1 MSKGKILVIDDSPIV
16 RKLAE
21 MALADEGYEVFTAEN
36 GEDGLRLAEEIG
48 PSVIL
53 VDFIMPRMSGYQF
66 CQLVRENQNLKDTP
80 IILITAKG
88 DDVGRKF
95 SERFAVSD
103 YFIKPFKSE
112 ALVDKVNA
120 IVLGQQSD
128 GAAYEP
134 PAAEFTPEPEVAIP
148 FGGYE
153 VETSAALAV
162 EPPAV
167 EEPAPA
173 SGGSFPFAFDQGEAA
188 AEEPS
193 VAAEPFSFDVAPS
206 FDMPAPPDALAFGES
221 VEPLDL
227 TEPVVTSYPEPTAE
241 VVPSFELPAAF
252 ELDTSHSIETIETPE
267 VSFEEPTVAAPFAE
281 AVPEFVPEPMP
292 EIETISAPVEEE
304 VSSSAPFAAV
314 AAAATVAAA
323 SAVALSSHESA
334 AAPVSTAVSAP
345 SAPVPAAIS
354 QDVMQYI
361 ETSLPFIVQ
370 KSVDNILKQSGVVRD
385 AATILSGNLSMFD
398 ICDVLRLLRAA
409 KLTGKLSVFLQSM
422 TAEMFFDA
430 GKAVTVAVSAVNGE
444 KRGFGFQSDLGV
456 MQIKALMVDV
466 VAAIVPSAGGT
477 FSAVHE
483 ELSPEMLALPTRVGP
498 VELIEQALQLI
509 SPDAIAH
516 RCDPDAVIVRVMD
529 AAALGMLSLGEI
541 DRKVLSMVEGPKP
554 VADVI
559 AAAGDNAAGVKKSL
573 YGLMKLGVF
582 AELG

>member
-120 IVLGQQSD
+120 IVLGKESD
-128 GAAYEP
+128 SAAYEP
-134 PAAEFTPEPEVAIP
+134 PAAESTPEPEVAIP

-153 VETSAALAV
+153 IEPPAALAV
-162 EPPAV
+162 EPPAL

-173 SGGSFPFAFDQGEAA
+173 GVSFPFAFDQGEVA
-188 AEEPS
+188 AEEPP

-206 FDMPAPPDALAFGES
+206 FDLPAPPDAIAFGES

-227 TEPVVTSYPEPTAE
+227 TEPVEAAYPEPAAE
-241 VVPSFELPAAF
+241 TIPSFELPAAF
-252 ELDTSHSIETIETPE
+252 ELETSHGVETIETPE
-267 VSFEEPTVAAPFAE
+267 VSFEEPPVAAPFAE
-281 AVPEFVPEPMP
+281 TVPQFVPEPIP
-292 EIETISAPVEEE
+292 EQETIITPVLEESP
-304 VSSSAPFAAV
+304 SSMPFGAV
-314 AAAATVAAA
+314 TAAATVAAA
-323 SAVALSSHESA
+323 SAAVLSHEG
-334 AAPVSTAVSAP
+334 APAPAPSAVSAP
-345 SAPVPAAIS
+345 APAGIS

-444 KRGFGFQSDLGV
+444 KRGFGFQNDLGV

-466 VAAIVPSAGGT
+466 VAAIMPSAGGT
-477 FSAVHE
+477 FSVVHE
-483 ELSPEMLALPTRVGP
+483 ELSEEMLALPTRVGP

-509 SPDAIAH
+509 SPDAVAH

-582 AELG
+582 VELG

>member
-120 IVLGQQSD
+120 IVLGKESD

-134 PAAEFTPEPEVAIP
+134 PAAELTPEPEVAIP

-153 VETSAALAV
+153 VEPPAALAV

-167 EEPAPA
+167 EEPVPA
-173 SGGSFPFAFDQGEAA
+173 AGVSFPFAFDQGEVA
-188 AEEPS
+188 AEEPP

-227 TEPVVTSYPEPTAE
+227 TEPVETAYSEPAAE
-241 VVPSFELPAAF
+241 VIPSFELPAAF
-252 ELDTSHSIETIETPE
+252 ELETSHGVETIETPE
-267 VSFEEPTVAAPFAE
+267 VSFEEPPVAAPFADT
-281 AVPEFVPEPMP
+281 VPQFVPEPMP
-292 EIETISAPVEEE
+292 EQETVITPVQEEL
-304 VSSSAPFAAV
+304 SSSMPFGAV

-323 SAVALSSHESA
+323 SAAVLSHEGA
-334 AAPVSTAVSAP
+334 AAPAPSAV
-345 SAPVPAAIS
+345 SAPVPAGIS

-422 TAEMFFDA
+422 TAELFFDA

-444 KRGFGFQSDLGV
+444 KRGFGFQNDLGV
-456 MQIKALMVDV
+456 MQIKALMIDV
-466 VAAIVPSAGGT
+466 VAAIVPSVGGT
-477 FSAVHE
+477 FSVVHE
-483 ELSPEMLALPTRVGP
+483 ELSAEMLALPTRVGP

-509 SPDAIAH
+509 SPEAVAP

-529 AAALGMLSLGEI
+529 AAALGMLSLDEI

>member
-36 GEDGLRLAEEIG
+36 GEDGLRLAEEIS
-48 PSVIL
+48 PAVIL

-66 CQLVRENQNLKDTP
+66 CQLLRENQNLKDTP

-120 IVLGQQSD
+120 IVLGQQPDS
-128 GAAYEP
+128 AAYEP
-134 PAAEFTPEPEVAIP
+134 PAAELTPESEVAIP

-153 VETSAALAV
+153 VEPPAALAV

-167 EEPAPA
+167 EETAPA
-173 SGGSFPFAFDQGEAA
+173 GVSFPFAFDQEPASS
-188 AEEPS
+188 EEPS
-193 VAAEPFSFDVAPS
+193 IAAEPFSFDVAPS
-206 FDMPAPPDALAFGES
+206 FDLPAPPDALAFGAS
-221 VEPLDL
+221 VESLDL
-227 TEPVVTSYPEPTAE
+227 TETVAAEHPEQGAE
-241 VVPSFELPAAF
+241 VIPSFELPAAF
-252 ELDTSHSIETIETPE
+252 ELDTSQSIETIETPE

-304 VSSSAPFAAV
+304 VSSSAPFGAV

-323 SAVALSSHESA
+323 SAVALSSHDSTAVPVSSVVSA
-334 AAPVSTAVSAP
+334 PAAPVTAG
-345 SAPVPAAIS
+345 IS

-385 AATILSGNLSMFD
+385 TATILSGNLSMFD
-398 ICDVLRLLRAA
+398 ICDVLRLIHAA

-422 TAEMFFDA
+422 TAEMFFVA
-430 GKAVTVAVSAVNGE
+430 GKAITVSVSAVNGE
-444 KRGFGFQSDLGV
+444 KRGFGFQYDLGV
-456 MQIKALMVDV
+456 MQHKALMVDV
-466 VAAIVPSAGGT
+466 VAAIMPFAGGT

-483 ELSPEMLALPTRVGP
+483 ELSAEMLALPTRVGP

-509 SPDAIAH
+509 SPDAVAH

-541 DRKVLSMVEGPKP
+541 DRKVLSVVDGPKP

-559 AAAGDNAAGVKKSL
+559 SAAGVDAAGVKKSL

-582 AELG
+582 AEL

>member
-36 GEDGLRLAEEIG
+36 GEDGLRLAEEIS

-66 CQLVRENQNLKDTP
+66 CQLVRENQSLKDTP

-120 IVLGQQSD
+120 IVLGSQADS
-128 GAAYEP
+128 AAYEP
-134 PAAEFTPEPEVAIP
+134 PAAEVAPEPEVAIP

-153 VETSAALAV
+153 AEPPAALAV
-162 EPPAV
+162 EPPAI

-173 SGGSFPFAFDQGEAA
+173 GVSFPFAFDQEGTA
-188 AEEPS
+188 AEEPP
-193 VAAEPFSFDVAPS
+193 VVAEPFSFDVAPS
-206 FDMPAPPDALAFGES
+206 FDMPAPPDALAFGET

-227 TEPVVTSYPEPTAE
+227 TEPVEAPYPEPAGE
-241 VVPSFELPAAF
+241 GVPSFELPAAF
-252 ELDTSHSIETIETPE
+252 ELETSHGAETIEAPE
-267 VSFEEPTVAAPFAE
+267 FSFEEPPVAAPFAE
-281 AVPEFVPEPMP
+281 TVAEFVPEPIS
-292 EIETISAPVEEE
+292 EQETIKAPVQEEA
-304 VSSSAPFAAV
+304 SSSMPFGAV

-323 SAVALSSHESA
+323 SAAAWGHDTAVAS
-334 AAPVSTAVSAP
+334 VSPAVSAP
-345 SAPVPAAIS
+345 AAPGAAGIS

-361 ETSLPFIVQ
+361 ETSLPLIVQ
-370 KSVDNILKQSGVVRD
+370 KSVDTILKQSGVVRD
-385 AATILSGNLSMFD
+385 TATILSGNLAVFD

-409 KLTGKLSVFLQSM
+409 RLTGKLSVFLQSM

-444 KRGFGFQSDLGV
+444 KRGFGFQNDLGV
-456 MQIKALMVDV
+456 MQVKALMVDV
-466 VAAIVPSAGGT
+466 IAAIVPSAAGT
-477 FSAVHE
+477 FSVVRE
-483 ELSPEMLALPTRVGP
+483 DLSEEMLALPARVAP
-498 VELIEQALQLI
+498 VELIEQALQQVP
-509 SPDAIAH
+509 SDAVAH
-516 RCDPDAVIVRVMD
+516 RFDPEAVIVRIMD
-529 AAALGMLSLGEI
+529 AAALGLLSLGET
-541 DRKVLSMVEGPKP
+541 DRKVLSMVDGPKP

-559 AAAGDNAAGVKKSL
+559 AAAGDNASGVKKSL